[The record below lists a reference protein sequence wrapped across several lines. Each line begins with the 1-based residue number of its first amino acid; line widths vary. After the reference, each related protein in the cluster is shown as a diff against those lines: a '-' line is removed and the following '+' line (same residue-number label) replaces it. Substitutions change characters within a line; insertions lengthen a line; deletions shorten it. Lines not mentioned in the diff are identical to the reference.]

1 MSAGQLDAVVGQRL
15 SGDVGRLLER
25 DARLV
30 AVGAV
35 ADRHRGVEVG
45 RHVEP
50 VVVGPQAQA
59 HLRRA
64 ARRARGLRDEVDL
77 AAAVERD
84 PRPGLD
90 RAPDE
95 RRVLGRA
102 VHRDERRVDPGGQRG
117 VELARP
123 ERVAAQPLRVQD
135 AAERQRQVGL
145 ERREQRDRALGP
157 AVGERRARSGAR
169 SGGADPPTRRRPASR
184 TGAPARRRRTP
195 RSTAG
200 PRGSRG
206 SRRCGSRWRT
216 WRPVYGTG
224 GRRSVSRADG
234 GHAPKCSRGRRRALP
249 ARARPAARAPV
260 SRARDDAGDQRVSC
274 AQRVDDPGG
283 HGGLLED
290 GAVREHQAPVLAAPD
305 DRRACSA
312 AYCVAG
318 QVGRL
323 GEARA
328 RAPTGT
334 PPRATGRGRGTAPCE
349 AGGRR
354 RRRVA
359 RPPRRRP
366 PAPRRSRPG
375 RSRAPMTGVFRNSTA
390 SSDGRNV
397 ALTPSTSE
405 SKTRSPSGVTVI
417 VVRPV
422 RPGATATWRMS
433 IPRARPCARTNRPS
447 SSSPTAPT

>member
-1 MSAGQLDAVVGQRL
+1 MRPAARAASETRSISPRL
-15 SGDVGRLLER
+15 SSVT
-25 DARLV
+25 
-30 AVGAV
+30 
-35 ADRHRGVEVG
+35 
-45 RHVEP
+45 
-50 VVVGPQAQA
+50 
-59 HLRRA
+59 RA
-64 ARRARGLRDEVDL
+64 PASTARRTSAASL
-77 AAAVERD
+77 AE
-84 PRPGLD
+84 PFT
-90 RAPDE
+90 E
-95 RRVLGRA
+95 MSS
-102 VHRDERRVDPGGQRG
+102 RVDPGGQRG

-135 AAERQRQVGL
+135 AAKRERQVGL

-157 AVGERRARSGAR
+157 AVGERRGDAARVPAELILRHGV
-169 SGGADPPTRRRPASR
+169 DRRPE
-184 TGAPARRRRTP
+184 PARQLDGVALLDPQPALADREAVVDAARGGGHRGQ
-195 RSTAG
+195 STG
-200 PRGSRG
+200 PRE
-206 SRRCGSRWRT
+206 
-216 WRPVYGTG
+216 
-224 GRRSVSRADG
+224 GRRLGQSVLDG
-234 GHAPKCSRGRRRALP
+234 GHAPMCSHA
-249 ARARPAARAPV
+249 AAAARAPC
-260 SRARDDAGDQRVSC
+260 SSAAGGAGAGEQRCDDAGDQRVPR

-290 GAVREHQAPVLAAPD
+290 GAVREHQASVLAAPD
-305 DRRACSA
+305 DRRARSA
-312 AYCVAG
+312 AYGIAG

-323 GEARA
+323 GGARA

-334 PPRATGRGRGTAPCE
+334 PPRAAGRGRGTAPCA

-354 RRRVA
+354 RTRVA
-359 RPPRRRP
+359 LPPRRRDSS
-366 PAPRRSRPG
+366 ASTISPG
-375 RSRAPMTGVFRNSTA
+375 PVACTHDRVFRNSTA